1 MCMKKRGWL
10 LVIFA
15 LYEIVRVFAFELVKD
30 KFTSMSAEYTVVKH
44 VMSFFDLKIPI
55 GTAII
60 VAIVISMGVQ
70 FYTEKSSTDKYS
82 RVLDRRRKFFYYIL
96 QGRYTP
102 TVLSTDQREEIS
114 ETFKSL
120 IDNNDGIAGIQIYE
134 VEHENSSTEVMLKLN
149 PLVSYATE
157 GSNEISST
165 LSININNIKE
175 FFDALHSKEDRKNF
189 YESTI
194 DYLNRKAYNPKNLG
208 LYMLL
213 EVLIEDEY
221 KKSYD
226 VAPRVIQV
234 LNDKTKE
241 NRYKQA
247 AKLGLLKGYFSR
259 AVSEELY
266 TFEKMYG
273 TNNKKNRN
281 YVVINMK
288 DHKHIISIILK
299 NTVPHEQKAKLIK
312 NATLSVKRKLRKIE
326 KTAATS

>member
-1 MCMKKRGWL
+1 MKKRGWL

-30 KFTSMSAEYTVVKH
+30 KLTSMSAEYTVVKH

-70 FYTEKSSTDKYS
+70 FYTEKSSTDKYN
-82 RVLDRRRKFFYYIL
+82 RDLDRRRKFFYYIL

-102 TVLSTDQREEIS
+102 TVLSTDQRDEIS
-114 ETFKSL
+114 ETFKSI

-194 DYLNRKAYNPKNLG
+194 EYLNRKAYNQKNLG

-259 AVSEELY
+259 AVSEKLY
-266 TFEKMYG
+266 TFEKMDG

-288 DHKHIISIILK
+288 DHKHLISIILK